1 MEHSAQDGRNEKE
14 GLMKE
19 TAASAAV
26 VIPAYNEEQ
35 AIIEIIQ
42 RVRAA
47 APSLPIVV
55 VDDGSTDGTAGA
67 ARQAGATV
75 LRHPKNKG
83 NGAAVKTA
91 MRSLEVDNLVVIDAD
106 GQHPP
111 EAIPELLEQLEHF
124 DLVIGARTQ
133 DSASALSRRFGN
145 YVLRRL
151 AEYLLGVEVK
161 DLTSGFRAFNRQ
173 KALEFQHLYPNKFS
187 FPTTITLS
195 FFHAGYDV
203 EFHPI
208 KGEQRKLGTKSKIR
222 PIRDALKFMAIIL
235 RIATMSH
242 PLRIFFPVGG
252 AIFLIGIA
260 WILRNL
266 VSFSSVSILGGM
278 LFIVGLNII
287 FFGIVVDQLATM
299 NLRRRD

>member
-1 MEHSAQDGRNEKE
+1 MEHTAQDGRKEKK
-14 GLMKE
+14 GPIKE
-19 TAASAAV
+19 PAPTAAV

-35 AIIEIIQ
+35 AIVEIIQ
-42 RVRAA
+42 RVKAA
-47 APSLPIVV
+47 APSLQVVV
-55 VDDGSTDGTAGA
+55 VDDGSTDGTASA
-67 ARQAGATV
+67 ALQAGARV

-83 NGAAVKTA
+83 NGAAIKTA
-91 MRSLEVDNLVVIDAD
+91 MRSLEADNLVVIDAD

-111 EAIPELLEQLEHF
+111 EAIPELLERLENF

-133 DSASALSRRFGN
+133 DSVSALSRRFGN

-151 AEYLLGVEVK
+151 AEYLLGVEVA
-161 DLTSGFRAFNRQ
+161 DLTSGFRAFNRK

-187 FPTTITLS
+187 FPTTITLA

-203 EFHPI
+203 DFCPI
-208 KGEQRKLGTKSKIR
+208 KGEERKLGTKSKIR

-242 PLRIFFPVGG
+242 PLRIFFPAGG
-252 AIFLIGIA
+252 AIFLAGIV
-260 WILRNL
+260 WIIRNL
-266 VSFSSVSILGGM
+266 VNFSSVSILGGM